1 MEQIISIGEKQVKLK
16 ATASILLRYKA
27 LIGKDLLKEFIKIEN
42 IKKREELNKDNI
54 SSLENLEN
62 IDLEFIYNLFYVLA
76 KTADPELPPMLEFID
91 SFEYIPIEEVS
102 KTVIDLVINSM
113 GMSGKK
119 NIIPQTQIQTYK

>member
-119 NIIPQTQIQTYK
+119 NIIPQTQIQT

>member
-119 NIIPQTQIQTYK
+119 NIISQTQI